1 VIATIDKQPK
11 RWTYE
16 EYYKLEDDQRYEI
29 IDGQLIMIPTPG
41 TLHQDWLGDLYSFV
55 RAFVKKNKLGRVF
68 FAPVDVV
75 LDAENTVQP
84 DLVFVASKNARIIE
98 PRAIFGTPDL
108 LVEVISPSSNH
119 SDRAEKLKLY
129 ERFGVK
135 EYWISDAAKRS
146 LEILVLKGGRYE
158 LRCSAKEKGKLSS
171 VVLKGLKFD
180 LAEMQDSEP

>member
-1 VIATIDKQPK
+1 MDKQIK

-29 IDGQLIMIPTPG
+29 IDGQLIMIPAPG
-41 TLHQDWLGDLYSFV
+41 IWHQDWLGDLNDLV
-55 RAFVKKNKLGRVF
+55 RSFVKKKKLGRVF

-75 LDAENTVQP
+75 LDEENTVQP
-84 DLVFVASKNARIIE
+84 DLVFVAAKNARIIE
-98 PRAIFGTPDL
+98 PRAIFGSPDL
-108 LVEVISPSSNH
+108 LVEVVSPSSNRR
-119 SDRAEKLKLY
+119 DRAQKMKLY

-135 EYWISDAAKRS
+135 EYWIGDAAKRS
-146 LEILVLKGGRYE
+146 LEILVLKGDRYE

-180 LAEMQDSEP
+180 LAEMQDFQL